1 MHLTTVWFTL
11 YSAVA
16 SVNSSRIKRWLFSF
30 ALKQKTKEVNIGL
43 LRNDTL
49 VDKLVFG
56 HLRREFGGCVRLMVV
71 GSAPL
76 AGNVLTFIRAVCGCV
91 VIEG

>member
-1 MHLTTVWFTL
+1 MNR
-11 YSAVA
+11 YRAVA
-16 SVNSSRIKRWLFSF
+16 SVNSSRIKRCLFSF
-30 ALKQKTKEVNIGL
+30 ALRQKTKEVNIGL

-49 VDKLVFG
+49 IDKLIFRP
-56 HLRREFGGCVRLMVV
+56 LRREFGGNVRLMVV

-91 VIEG
+91 ILEG